1 MKILY
6 LCADH
11 GVDLWGVK
19 GASIHVR
26 SFVHALAGLGHEVT
40 VVGTKVSSPESFEA
54 ATHTAVVE
62 APLAWWNRSLLWVLK
77 TGNRSLGRSSTRGRD
92 VVRAFHNFKFFNIA
106 DTSLRRSLPSFI
118 YERYSLCGTAGVR
131 LAWRW
136 SIPLVLEVNS
146 PLAYEEQRYRDGV
159 AFPALARRTETQA
172 WRSADLLVAVSQPLR
187 SHFEHVG
194 VEPGKIRILPNAVDT
209 GLFST
214 DQDGALLRSRLKL
227 DGRFV
232 V

>member
-92 VVRAFHNFKFFNIA
+92 VGRPG
-106 DTSLRRSLPSFI
+106 S
-118 YERYSLCGTAGVR
+118 
-131 LAWRW
+131 AWHGDGQFLW
-136 SIPLVLEVNS
+136 CSKSTPPLLMKN
-146 PLAYEEQRYRDGV
+146 
-159 AFPALARRTETQA
+159 
-172 WRSADLLVAVSQPLR
+172 
-187 SHFEHVG
+187 
-194 VEPGKIRILPNAVDT
+194 
-209 GLFST
+209 
-214 DQDGALLRSRLKL
+214 
-227 DGRFV
+227 
-232 V
+232 